1 MLANV
6 HIFCFAASYAVA
18 LVLEISRLFF
28 RAPVRII
35 VTLGFSAAGLLAHTV
50 FVAMRATPNPEQ
62 PPPLSSW
69 FDWLLLVAWGVAV
82 MYLITVLRRPQAAI
96 GIFMLPVVLLLIGVA
111 SLFSRVDPFPRDQA
125 LYVWGMIHGVALLL
139 GAVAVMLGLVAG
151 TMYLVQSYRLK
162 HKLPPRQGLRL
173 PSLEWLQ
180 GVNRQSLVA
189 SSCLLAAG
197 LLAGVVLNLVQQP
210 VGMPWTDPVVWT
222 SGGLFLWLVA
232 VLLFE
237 SLYKPA
243 QQGRKVAY
251 LTLASFVFLGL
262 VLAIVL
268 FGPSQHAT
276 SELFE
281 EGNGIRLWAARAPW
295 IGEIL
300 ECIAHRV
307 TLARRASEGLP
318 TSYPRWRDGLVWNS
332 LPPNV
337 RDGGVR

>member
-28 RAPVRII
+28 RAPVRL
-35 VTLGFSAAGLLAHTV
+35 VVALGFSAAGLLAHTV
-50 FVAMRATPNPEQ
+50 FVVMRATPNPEQ

-125 LYVWGMIHGVALLL
+125 LYVWGVIHGVALLL
-139 GAVAVMLGLVAG
+139 GAVAVMLGMVAG
-151 TMYLVQSYRLK
+151 TMYMVQSYRLK

-180 GVNRQSLVA
+180 GVNRRSLMA

-276 SELFE
+276 SELLE
-281 EGNGIRLWAARAPW
+281 EGDDTRLWAVRAPW
-295 IGEIL
+295 VGETRQL
-300 ECIAHRV
+300 QYRAPHVPRPRPASG
-307 TLARRASEGLP
+307 TYLAADAP
-318 TSYPRWRDGLVWNS
+318 
-332 LPPNV
+332 
-337 RDGGVR
+337 DGGVR

>member
-1 MLANV
+1 MLSNV

-28 RAPVRII
+28 RAPVRI
-35 VTLGFSAAGLLAHTV
+35 VVAVGFTAAGLLAHTV
-50 FVAMRATPNPEQ
+50 FVVMRATPHPDQ

-69 FDWLLLVAWGVAV
+69 FDWLLLVAWGVAA
-82 MYLITVLRRPQAAI
+82 MYLVTVLRKPQAAV
-96 GIFMLPVVLLLIGVA
+96 GIFMLPVVLILIGVA
-111 SLFSRVDPFPRDQA
+111 SLFSRVAPFPRD
-125 LYVWGMIHGVALLL
+125 YVWGMVHGVALLL
-139 GAVAVMLGLVAG
+139 GAVAVMFGMVAG

-180 GVNRQSLVA
+180 RVNRQSLVT

-197 LLAGVVLNLVQQP
+197 LLAGVALNLVQQSA
-210 VGMPWTDPVVWT
+210 GMPWTDPVVWT

-262 VLAIVL
+262 VLGVVL
-268 FGPSQHAT
+268 FGSSQHAT
-276 SELFE
+276 SWMFE
-281 EGNGIRLWAARAPW
+281 KGDETHQYAYRSRLATGTYWTTEVP
-295 IGEIL
+295 
-300 ECIAHRV
+300 
-307 TLARRASEGLP
+307 
-318 TSYPRWRDGLVWNS
+318 DGD
-332 LPPNV
+332 V
-337 RDGGVR
+337 R

>member
-1 MLANV
+1 MPGPIANDVPVMLSNV
-6 HIFCFAASYAVA
+6 HIFCFAASYSVA
-18 LVLEISRLFF
+18 LLLEISRLFF

-35 VTLGFSAAGLLAHTV
+35 VAAGFTAAGLLAHTV
-50 FVAMRATPNPEQ
+50 FVVMRATPNPEQ

-69 FDWLLLVAWGVAV
+69 FDWLLLLAWGVAA
-82 MYLITVLRRPQAAI
+82 MYLFSVLRRPQAAM
-96 GIFMLPVVLLLIGVA
+96 GIFMLPLVLLLIGVA
-111 SLFSRVDPFPRDQA
+111 SLFSRVAPFPRDQA
-125 LYVWGMIHGVALLL
+125 LCVWGMIHGVALLA
-139 GAVAVMLGLVAG
+139 GAVAVMIGLVAG
-151 TMYLVQSYRLK
+151 AMYLVQSYRLK

-180 GVNRQSLVA
+180 SVNRRSLVA

-197 LLAGVVLNLVQQP
+197 LLAGVALNLVQRP

-243 QQGRKVAY
+243 RQGRKVAY

-262 VLAIVL
+262 VLCIVL

-276 SELFE
+276 S
-281 EGNGIRLWAARAPW
+281 
-295 IGEIL
+295 
-300 ECIAHRV
+300 
-307 TLARRASEGLP
+307 GLLQKAVGP
-318 TSYPRWRDGLVWNS
+318 HWSAEVP
-332 LPPNV
+332 
-337 RDGGVR
+337 DGGAR